1 MPPSATDVPR
11 ILLNAPL
18 PELIERLGV
27 SIANAQAALDQSS
40 LAIAQAMG
48 TTMVEIDSQPRSLLE
63 LGFIPSFYAFTE
75 ATIEA
80 KLAFTVTESTEIGVN
95 ASVGVDMKV
104 FAASVEASY
113 ARKYSFSAEGSSSIA
128 TRLVSLPPP
137 TPLLEILNRLAA
149 QQAQS

>member
-1 MPPSATDVPR
+1 MPSNATDVPR

-27 SIANAQAALDQSS
+27 SIANAQAALDRSS

-63 LGFIPSFYAFTE
+63 LGFVPSFYAFTE

-80 KLAFTVTESTEIGVN
+80 KLSFTITESTEIGVN
-95 ASVGVDMKV
+95 AEVGVQVGV

-113 ARKYSFSAEGSSSIA
+113 SRKYSFSAEGSSSIA

-149 QQAQS
+149 EQAQS

>member
-1 MPPSATDVPR
+1 MPSNATDVPR

-27 SIANAQAALDQSS
+27 SIANAQAALDRSS

-63 LGFIPSFYAFTE
+63 LGFVPSFYAFTE

-80 KLAFTVTESTEIGVN
+80 KLSFTITESTEIGVN
-95 ASVGVDMKV
+95 AEVGVQVGV
-104 FAASVEASY
+104 FAAAAASPRAWCRCPRPPLCSRSSTAWPPSRPSPSPHLPEA
-113 ARKYSFSAEGSSSIA
+113 RQ
-128 TRLVSLPPP
+128 P
-137 TPLLEILNRLAA
+137 
-149 QQAQS
+149 

>member
-1 MPPSATDVPR
+1 MPQPIDIPR
-11 ILLNAPL
+11 TLLNAPL

-27 SIANAQAALDQSS
+27 SIAHAQTALDKSS
-40 LAIAQAMG
+40 LAIAEALG

-80 KLAFTVTESTEIGVN
+80 KLAFTVTESTEIGVS
-95 ASVGVDMKV
+95 AGVDFQV
-104 FAASVEASY
+104 GLFAASVDATYSRKYGFEAS
-113 ARKYSFSAEGSSSIA
+113 GSSSIA

-137 TPLLEILNRLAA
+137 TPLLELLNRLAA
-149 QQAQS
+149 ESAQP

>member
-1 MPPSATDVPR
+1 MPLSATDVPR
-11 ILLNAPL
+11 TVLNAPL
-18 PELIERLGV
+18 PELIERLGL

-80 KLAFTVTESTEIGVN
+80 RLSFTVTEGTELGIKGSAGVQIG
-95 ASVGVDMKV
+95 V

-137 TPLLEILNRLAA
+137 TPLLEILNRMAA
-149 QQAQS
+149 EQALT